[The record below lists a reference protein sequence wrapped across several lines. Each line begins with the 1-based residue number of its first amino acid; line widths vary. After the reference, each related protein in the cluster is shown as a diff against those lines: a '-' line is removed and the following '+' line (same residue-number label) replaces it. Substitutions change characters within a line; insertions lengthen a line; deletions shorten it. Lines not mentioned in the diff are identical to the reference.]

1 MFNKAVPESTGCLAN
16 ILYFAINIF
25 GFSAGARRTY
35 VILSTSVARWRFS
48 QPDFGISSGFES
60 RLAGKKFSICKK
72 QLFLAFFGQFFY
84 QLIKSNFVQ
93 NIFKEEKCFDQAAPK
108 IRPNL
113 LKQNTPRGEK
123 TAYKPSGGLWQIFTL
138 DLAD

>member
-1 MFNKAVPESTGCLAN
+1 LQKATFSC
-16 ILYFAINIF
+16 IFWAI
-25 GFSAGARRTY
+25 
-35 VILSTSVARWRFS
+35 
-48 QPDFGISSGFES
+48 
-60 RLAGKKFSICKK
+60 
-72 QLFLAFFGQFFY
+72 FLPV
-84 QLIKSNFVQ
+84 NFVQ